1 MPETRSQ
8 LLMKPNKLS
17 DDLTAIVGKTKASR
31 IELIKLLL
39 TYLMKNKLECED
51 NKQFFLPDEEWPK
64 FLRQKKLSPWQSASK
79 PT

>member
-1 MPETRSQ
+1 MPETRSKH
-8 LLMKPNKLS
+8 LMKSNKLS
-17 DDLTAIVGKTKASR
+17 PDLAAIVGKTEASK
-31 IELIKLLL
+31 IELIKLLWA
-39 TYLMKNKLECED
+39 YLKKNKLECKD